1 MGIEVLSSN
10 FSRILCNKIYFNI
23 NVPVAATTLILHQF
37 PKNTPARFPSSAF
50 PRNRIC
56 PDGKVAIRQPTAPRP
71 ICFSV
76 DLKRGIKFSRMADDV
91 LIESLR
97 ATCLDSA
104 LNPFSSSV
112 FVFHYWIQS
121 WVLFKPLMVHER
133 IIMINWRGSYWVAGN
148 LRWAEEE
155 EEEEEVVVVMV
166 VVVEEEE
173 KGKEVVDLWEDGEV
187 REGLQEPSWVAKS
200 AKRRRGCEH

>member
-1 MGIEVLSSN
+1 MHFCICICICYLIFVFALHWPLLQPWPWS
-10 FSRILCNKIYFNI
+10 CNG
-23 NVPVAATTLILHQF
+23 
-37 PKNTPARFPSSAF
+37 FPSSTPTLPTPLLF
-50 PRNRIC
+50 QEMEFVRPGNR
-56 PDGKVAIRQPTAPRP
+56 DSSVTRP

-155 EEEEEVVVVMV
+155 QTWNLS
-166 VVVEEEE
+166 
-173 KGKEVVDLWEDGEV
+173 G
-187 REGLQEPSWVAKS
+187 PSGPAVL
-200 AKRRRGCEH
+200 